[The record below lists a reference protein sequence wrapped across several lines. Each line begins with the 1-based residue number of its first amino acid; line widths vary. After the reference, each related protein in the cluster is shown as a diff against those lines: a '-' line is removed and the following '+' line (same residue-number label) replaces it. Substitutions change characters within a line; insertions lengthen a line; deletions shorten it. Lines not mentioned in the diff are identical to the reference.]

1 MKKASS
7 GVIGALV
14 IAGGSSAYGPVTV
27 VAPRATRAPVSLPQ
41 KGFISR
47 AFWLNLLATDSPM
60 KIRFARRFI
69 LLPLIF
75 LTATSSLLA
84 QTFSNPTSIAIN
96 DAAVATPYP
105 SDIVVS
111 GLGNVTQVTLT
122 LTGITH
128 TFPDD
133 IDMLLVGPQGQTA
146 VIFSD
151 VGGNIPASGL
161 TITLDDS
168 APLALLDNGPLVS
181 GTFQPTNV
189 GTADTFPPPAPAS
202 FSTASALSI
211 FNGTNPNGTWSLYVV
226 DDTAIDSG
234 SITGG
239 WALNFAPV
247 PEPSTWMLF
256 SFGLV
261 GMVALTYARRRKRAA

>member
-1 MKKASS
+1 M
-7 GVIGALV
+7 
-14 IAGGSSAYGPVTV
+14 T
-27 VAPRATRAPVSLPQ
+27 
-41 KGFISR
+41 
-47 AFWLNLLATDSPM
+47 
-60 KIRFARRFI
+60 IRFARRFSFT

-75 LTATSSLLA
+75 VATTSSLLG

-96 DAAVATPYP
+96 DNSAATPYP
-105 SDIVVS
+105 SNIVVS
-111 GLGNVTQVTLT
+111 GLGSVTHFTLT

-168 APLALLDNGPLVS
+168 AALALLDTGPLVS
-181 GTFQPTNV
+181 GTFKPTNFV
-189 GTADTFPPPAPAS
+189 TTDTFPPPAPAS

-226 DDTAIDSG
+226 DDLAGDFG

-239 WALNFAPV
+239 WALNFDPV
-247 PEPSTWMLF
+247 PEPSTWLLF

-261 GMVALTYARRRKRAA
+261 GLVALTSVRRRQRAA